1 MLSEGVK
8 SMSRRPLSSNFK
20 SRKYSA
26 KKSTN
31 FLASMKKLLEVLR
44 GHRLSLVLIFVLATV
59 STLLNVAGPMVM
71 AKATNEMVR
80 GFLAVARG
88 NGRPIDFTLI
98 ARILLVMFTLYIS
111 SWVIGIIEKSLTAKV
126 ATKVSYEIR
135 NRLIEKIHNLPL
147 GYFNEQKKGD
157 VLSRITND
165 VDVINTTLSQ
175 TISDGVSATV
185 TVIGV
190 LAMMI
195 TISFQMTL
203 IALIIVPVV
212 GIIVSAIIK
221 RSQGYFRNQQKFL
234 GELNGIIEEDFTGH
248 NIIKLYNQESKR
260 IDEFNETNDKLRKTS
275 WKAEFISGL
284 MMPIMHIISNMGYV
298 IICVV
303 GVFFASN
310 GSLTV
315 GGLQAFLQYVRRFTQ
330 PIAEIGTIMNELQ
343 LTAAASERIFGLLEE
358 DEIIHHRTKPDVPVD
373 DIKGEVEFTDVKF
386 GYEKD
391 KIIIRDFSASIG
403 AGEKVAIVGP
413 TGAGKTTIVKL
424 LMGFYE
430 LNSGLISI
438 DGHNITDFSKEDL
451 RDEFTIVLQDT
462 WLFTGTIMENIRYGR
477 LEATDEEV
485 FAAAK
490 AAQVDYFIRT
500 LPDGYNTVINEEA
513 DNISQG
519 QKQLLTIARAMLA
532 DSSILILDE
541 ATSSVDTR
549 TEIRIQKAMDRLMH
563 GKTSFVIAHRLST
576 IIDADLILVLKDGN
590 VIEQGSHKELL
601 EKGGFYSEM
610 FNSQF

>member
-1 MLSEGVK
+1 M
-8 SMSRRPLSSNFK
+8 
-20 SRKYSA
+20 
-26 KKSTN
+26 
-31 FLASMKKLLEVLR
+31 
-44 GHRLSLVLIFVLATV
+44 
-59 STLLNVAGPMVM
+59 
-71 AKATNEMVR
+71 
-80 GFLAVARG
+80 
-88 NGRPIDFTLI
+88 
-98 ARILLVMFTLYIS
+98 
-111 SWVIGIIEKSLTAKV
+111 
-126 ATKVSYEIR
+126 
-135 NRLIEKIHNLPL
+135 
-147 GYFNEQKKGD
+147 
-157 VLSRITND
+157 LSRITND

-195 TISFQMTL
+195 TISFRMTL
-203 IALIIVPVV
+203 IALVIVPLV

-234 GELNGIIEEDFTGH
+234 GELNGIIEEDFAGH
-248 NIIKLYNQESKR
+248 NIIKLYNQESKC
-260 IDEFNETNDKLRKTS
+260 IDDFNKTNDKLRKMS

-284 MMPIMHIISNMGYV
+284 MMPIMHIISNIGYV

-303 GVFFASN
+303 GVFLASS

-358 DEIIHHRTKPDVPVD
+358 DEIIHHSTKQDVPVD
-373 DIKGEVEFTDVKF
+373 DIKGEVEFANVKF
-386 GYEKD
+386 GYD
-391 KIIIRDFSASIG
+391 RNKIVIDDFSASIG

-430 LNSGLISI
+430 LNAGSISI

-532 DSSILILDE
+532 NSSILILDE

-549 TEIRIQKAMDRLMH
+549 TEIRIQKAMDHLMH
-563 GKTSFVIAHRLST
+563 DKTSFVIAHRLST
-576 IIDADLILVLKDGN
+576 IMDADLILVLKDGN